1 MVTLTTRQILLVGA
15 MGGAGLAVVLALIFA
30 VVSGT
35 ATAYSR
41 LLDRLAAWR
50 TRRPERIEARRTRR
64 EDRKTCRAIEAL
76 GTTNHPT
83 DL

>member
-15 MGGAGLAVVLALIFA
+15 MGGAGLAVGLALVFA
-30 VVSGT
+30 VVFGT

-50 TRRPERIEARRTRR
+50 TRRPARIEARRTRR

-76 GTTNHPT
+76 GTTDHPT